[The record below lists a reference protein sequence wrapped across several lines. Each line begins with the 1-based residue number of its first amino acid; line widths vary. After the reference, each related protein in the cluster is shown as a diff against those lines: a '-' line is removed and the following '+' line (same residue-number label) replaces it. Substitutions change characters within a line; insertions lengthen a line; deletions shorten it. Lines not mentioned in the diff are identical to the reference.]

1 MSQKRKHFL
10 ERIIRKQYN
19 HFEKMLIGKDNT
31 IRIIS
36 QIFNLLLCKIEYLYL
51 ANIIDYEEKVFMKQC
66 NINYMHYYHKMV
78 VHIYDNLYKFS

>member
-78 VHIYDNLYKFS
+78 AHIYDNLYKFS

>member
-78 VHIYDNLYKFS
+78 AHIYDNLYKF

>member
-66 NINYMHYYHKMV
+66 NINYMHYYHKMIA
-78 VHIYDNLYKFS
+78 HIYDNLYKF